1 MMTIVQLIWQFHRQ
15 LMEEMI
21 THATVMKSIKT
32 ISISNFKLLEFD
44 VTSLVLASVSVL
56 FIKKEPK

>member
-1 MMTIVQLIWQFHRQ
+1 
-15 LMEEMI
+15 MEEMI
-21 THATVMKSIKT
+21 TNATVMLSIKT

-56 FIKKEPK
+56 FIKKEPKIRLFSVS